1 MYFYY
6 KRIKMCSLFL
16 LDYFLSSP
24 CIPAE
29 IKTITLNLWNNEIL
43 ELFFENHSFAIFQIY
58 DQKKK
63 EKK

>member
-1 MYFYY
+1 
-6 KRIKMCSLFL
+6 MCSLFL